1 MNMDG
6 FTITI
11 LIILIITTI
20 GFVYINIYN
29 KFQILIIKINEAE
42 SKIDTSLRER
52 YDLLSKASTFIKEKI
67 NEDVMLQLS
76 DIDTSNISNFDF
88 DRKLSEFTK
97 EFYEMKFN
105 NRDLVKIDHFT
116 DIDFEL
122 RENEASLEGYISYY
136 NDNISKYNKYF
147 RVFPSNLI
155 AKISRYK
162 EKTFYDGKNMNDKNI
177 NDFKI

>member
-1 MNMDG
+1 MDG
-6 FTITI
+6 VIITI
-11 LIILIITTI
+11 LVILVITVI
-20 GFVYINIYN
+20 GFIYINIYN

-52 YDLLSKASTFIKEKI
+52 YDLLSKASTFIKEKTD
-67 NEDVMLQLS
+67 EDVMTELS
-76 DIDTSNISNFDF
+76 SIDTSNISSFEF

-97 EFYEMKFN
+97 EFYEVKFN
-105 NRDLVKIDHFT
+105 NRDLVKMDHFT

-147 RVFPSNLI
+147 RLFPSNLV
-155 AKISRYK
+155 AKISRLK
-162 EKTFYDGKNMNDKNI
+162 ERTFYDGKNMSDKKI